1 MVSASSSCGRSPLK
15 GALVAARAAGRGGE
29 EPRTSLM
36 WSGGSAT
43 RSASSPAALRSATCG
58 APCAAL
64 RCFGSFDNQGEA
76 ELLGLEDFGGELVQ
90 ELLAAEIGAKAA
102 GELGEIVEL
111 LGGACGSCSAAL
123 AELPQTI
130 CLRKRLPAR
139 RSTSVAAPWEMH
151 ESSWRWLGASFASHG
166 DATMVPH
173 EMLEEAI
180 MVPQRQSGAARA
192 SLKVAKGIG
201 RGQATTRTMTGG
213 RICGPL
219 SLLTKLSITSSC
231 ALARRLA
238 RTPASLGA
246 LVEFAGPIPW
256 LVLDPSSSPHSWPT
270 ARCQSL
276 ATLVALRSPPSSLAH
291 VLPALLRVLVRAP
304 PRPPR
309 PRERSE
315 F

>member
-1 MVSASSSCGRSPLK
+1 MVSASSSSGRSPLK

-29 EPRTSLM
+29 EPRTSVM
-36 WSGGSAT
+36 WSGSAT

-64 RCFGSFDNQGEA
+64 RCVGSFDNQGEA

-123 AELPQTI
+123 AELPQTF
-130 CLRKRLPAR
+130 CLRKRLPPR
-139 RSTSVAAPWEMH
+139 RSTSVAAPWEMR
-151 ESSWRWLGASFASHG
+151 ENSWRWLGASFASHG

-192 SLKVAKGIG
+192 SLKVATGIG
-201 RGQATTRTMTGG
+201 RGQATTRTMTEG

-219 SLLTKLSITSSC
+219 SLLTKLSITSNCFESRDRAGRPS
-231 ALARRLA
+231 ALSSNSPDR
-238 RTPASLGA
+238 SLG
-246 LVEFAGPIPW
+246 
-256 LVLDPSSSPHSWPT
+256 S
-270 ARCQSL
+270 C
-276 ATLVALRSPPSSLAH
+276 
-291 VLPALLRVLVRAP
+291 
-304 PRPPR
+304 
-309 PRERSE
+309 
-315 F
+315 